1 MTVAIGATGAWLTW
15 KILRTIRKM
24 TMTEEWEWV
33 GEGQEVIHLINR
45 RDVREAGDVMAQS
58 LCRKAALAYSPEHQ
72 VRLPRK
78 KLCGHC
84 VNALLRVTPSEG
96 PAHPPTSAAASRA

>member
-1 MTVAIGATGAWLTW
+1 MSAA
-15 KILRTIRKM
+15 
-24 TMTEEWEWV
+24 EQWEWV

-58 LCRKAALAYSPEHQ
+58 LCKKAAVAYSPEHQ

-84 VNALLRVTPSEG
+84 VNALVRITPYG
-96 PAHPPTSAAASRA
+96 GQPAHQGTSITDGGA